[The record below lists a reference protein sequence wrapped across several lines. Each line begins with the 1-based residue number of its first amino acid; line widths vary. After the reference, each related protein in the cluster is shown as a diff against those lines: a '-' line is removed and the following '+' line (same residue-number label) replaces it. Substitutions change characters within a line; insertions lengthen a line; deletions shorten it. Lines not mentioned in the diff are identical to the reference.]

1 MRRIPIHRQIS
12 LALCTAALLLAA
24 GGCKEKEMPPA
35 VSRMIQATVQT
46 KTLPAAI
53 RDQKEH
59 ARAWEEMRRFYEK
72 RQFQPAWLTA
82 GGPRPQSEELIA
94 AIDSMANEGLDPRR
108 YQKTKLEALLREI
121 EEGDRS
127 LEDPETQRL
136 LAHADMHLTYTFLTM
151 ATHLATGRQ
160 QPGTLRI
167 DWYTKPRNVDL
178 DVRLEKALTQEGEVR
193 KALHAYAPP
202 SPEYARLR
210 DALARYR
217 QIAQSGGWPAL
228 PSGSELKPG
237 ARGEAVRRLRA
248 RLAAEGDL
256 ASAPKPENGQAQPS
270 GSDLYDPAVAQAVQR
285 FQQRHGLEPTG
296 KVGDETLEE
305 LNVPVERRIQQIQVN
320 LERWRWLPADL
331 GKRYIKVNIPEFRM
345 ELVENGRPV
354 LGMRVIV
361 GKAQQSRTP
370 AFSDKMEYI
379 ELNPWWN
386 IPTGIAE
393 EEILPKGPGYLASSN
408 IEVVQEGSTTRLRQ
422 RPGPGNPLGQI
433 KFMFPNDFD
442 IYLHDTPA
450 DHLFAETERD
460 FSHGCIRLEKPVTLA
475 EYLLR
480 NDPDWPP
487 LKLREAIVSGENR
500 TVTLPKPLPVH
511 LLYFT
516 AWVDED
522 GTVQLHRDVYGH
534 DAKLAAVLQS
544 EPVVELDLDA
554 VRGQVRAAV
563 PGSPRRAGRLST

>member
-1 MRRIPIHRQIS
+1 M
-12 LALCTAALLLAA
+12 AALLLAA

-35 VSRMIQATVQT
+35 VSRMIQATVES
-46 KTLPAAI
+46 KTLPASI

-72 RQFQPAWLTA
+72 RQFQPAWLTT

-94 AIDSMANEGLDPRR
+94 AIDSLANEGLDPRR
-108 YQKTKLEALLREI
+108 YQKARLESLLRELQ
-121 EEGDRS
+121 EDDRS
-127 LEDPETQRL
+127 LEDSATQRL

-178 DVRLEKALTQEGEVR
+178 DVRLEKAMTQEGEIR

-210 DALARYR
+210 DALAHYR
-217 QIAQSGGWPAL
+217 EIAAKGGWPAL

-237 ARGEAVRRLRA
+237 TRGQAVRLLRA

-256 ASAPKPENGQAQPS
+256 SSAPEPEDGQAPPP
-270 GSDLYDPAVAQAVQR
+270 GSDLYDQTVEQAVKR
-285 FQQRHGLEPTG
+285 FQARHGLEPTG
-296 KVGDETLEE
+296 KVGDDTLEE
-305 LNVPVERRIQQIQVN
+305 LNVPVEQRIQQIQVN
-320 LERWRWLPADL
+320 LERWRWMPAEL

-345 ELVENGRPV
+345 ELVENGRPA

-370 AFSDKMEYI
+370 VFSDKMEYI

-393 EEILPKGPGYLASSN
+393 EEILPKGSGYLASNN

-480 NDPDWPP
+480 KDPDWPP

-500 TVTLPKPLPVH
+500 TVTLPEPLPVH

-534 DAKLAAVLQS
+534 DAKLAAALER
-544 EPVVELDLDA
+544 EPIVELDLDA
-554 VRGQVRAAV
+554 VRGQVRAAS
-563 PGSPRRAGRLST
+563 PGSPRRAARLST